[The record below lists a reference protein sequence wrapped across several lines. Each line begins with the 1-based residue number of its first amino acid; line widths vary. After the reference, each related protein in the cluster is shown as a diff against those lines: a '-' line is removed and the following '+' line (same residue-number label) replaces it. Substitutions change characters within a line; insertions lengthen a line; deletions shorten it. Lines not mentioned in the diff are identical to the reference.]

1 MPFHLFCYHSWS
13 YSEGPTTDENG
24 FTIHGLACPK
34 YYFMAV
40 LSETDGVYH
49 AIGFL
54 AEHKEYSKA
63 PTADEVK
70 ARAVSIDDLEEKTG
84 IDFFCNLPDD
94 LENTVE
100 SDMNLDD
107 WAW

>member
-1 MPFHLFCYHSWS
+1 M
-13 YSEGPTTDENG
+13 
-24 FTIHGLACPK
+24 
-34 YYFMAV
+34 
-40 LSETDGVYH
+40 
-49 AIGFL
+49 
-54 AEHKEYSKA
+54 
-63 PTADEVK
+63 K

-107 WAW
+107 LAW